1 MLNMKTPTNSSDL
14 GSIATDQRGNVWFV
28 GDSAPPAG
36 TPQTGHGGGGI
47 GKIEMLNVTS
57 HTILNL
63 VPTSPNS
70 TFLTGIAIGSNGD
83 VWFAGHASNSIGRI
97 VAPYSNSTASISQI
111 SLNSINPNAFPWGLT
126 IDQRGNLWFTEHIGN
141 KVAFYDVAKNQ
152 FQEWPIP
159 TPQSDSKF
167 VALDQF
173 GNVWFAEGST
183 PTLSNLGVLALQPSA
198 IGLVTSGPDYYYQF
212 ATVGGIVAIGVG
224 TVAFF
229 IRHRKRAKELA
240 GPAVKPQ
247 QKKAR

>member
-1 MLNMKTPTNSSDL
+1 
-14 GSIATDQRGNVWFV
+14 
-28 GDSAPPAG
+28 
-36 TPQTGHGGGGI
+36 
-47 GKIEMLNVTS
+47 
-57 HTILNL
+57 

-70 TFLTGIAIGSNGD
+70 TFLTGIAIRSNGD
-83 VWFAGHASNSIGRI
+83 VWFAEHGSNRIGRI
-97 VAPYSNSTASISQI
+97 SAPYSNASITQI
-111 SLNSINPNAFPWGLT
+111 SLDSINPNAFPWGLT
-126 IDQRGNLWFTEHIGN
+126 IDSRGNLWFTEHIGN
-141 KVAFYDVAKNQ
+141 KVAFYDVARGQ

-183 PTLSNLGVLALQPSA
+183 PTVSNLGVLALQPSA

-212 ATVGGIVAIGVG
+212 ATAAAIVAISIG

-229 IRHRKRAKELA
+229 LRHRRQSKELA
-240 GPAVKPQ
+240 RQIVKPQ